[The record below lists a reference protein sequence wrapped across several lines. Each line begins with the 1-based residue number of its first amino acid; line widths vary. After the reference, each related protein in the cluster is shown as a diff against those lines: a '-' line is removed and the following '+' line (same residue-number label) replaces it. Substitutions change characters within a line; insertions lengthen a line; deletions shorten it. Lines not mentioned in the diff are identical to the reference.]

1 MEEKDAAGRLWRAAP
16 EGPHMAKIYRLV
28 FTDDDREDADRQTLS
43 LAGLA
48 LTLLI
53 LVVCVFLMK
62 QLHQKST
69 IEDCL
74 LAGHRNCDVML
85 QQR

>member
-1 MEEKDAAGRLWRAAP
+1 
-16 EGPHMAKIYRLV
+16 MAKIYRMV

-62 QLHQKST
+62 ELHQKST

-74 LAGHRNCDVML
+74 LAGRSNCDSVLL
-85 QQR
+85 QHR